1 MKVLVCS
8 LSLLQ
13 CVALSFAAHAPTFF
27 THARPSALTLK
38 PHTVNLKYGTCIE
51 LNWVTIYTVHVY
63 CNNTGQG
70 F

>member
-1 MKVLVCS
+1 MKVLVS

-51 LNWVTIYTVHVY
+51 LN
-63 CNNTGQG
+63 
-70 F
+70 